1 MSGQG
6 DVGGHVGASGHAG
19 AGGQGDVGGHA
30 GAGGHGGAAGFAG
43 FGGFWRGVALILTLE
58 LKQRV
63 RGVAWYVILG
73 VSLALVAVVTLGVA
87 VIAGGFG
94 TTGGALYSTVVYF
107 VQLLASLITPALSGA
122 AVNGER
128 EGGTLATIQVTS
140 VTTGQIVIGKWLA
153 AWVASLALLAA
164 TSPFLVLA
172 SAFGEVSGAT
182 VLSSLSILTAQLGVF
197 SAIGVGLS
205 GVIRKPLFSVVVS
218 YLTIA
223 ALSLGTLIAFAIAGS
238 VTQVTVTST
247 TVEPVYSAD
256 GSTFE
261 CKPGTTT
268 STYTVPRFDPYWG
281 LLAVNPYVVVADASY
296 GDFDDNGNPQDLFGY
311 IALGV
316 RQAQIAPETETFTDY
331 CALAVSGFEG
341 DDEPTAEELL
351 RTGVPSWFIGLALQ
365 AGLAA
370 LALGGAWAS
379 TRTPAGSLAKGSRIA

>member
-6 DVGGHVGASGHAG
+6 DVSGHAG
-19 AGGQGDVGGHA
+19 AGGNA
-30 GAGGHGGAAGFAG
+30 GVSGPGGFAG
-43 FGGFWRGVALILTLE
+43 FAGFWRGVALILALE

-73 VSLALVAVVTLGVA
+73 VSFALVAVVTLGVA

-94 TTGGALYSTVVYF
+94 TTGGALYSSVVYF
-107 VQLLASLITPALSGA
+107 VLLLASLITPALSGA

-182 VLSSLSILTAQLGVF
+182 VLSSLLILTAQLGVL

-341 DDEPTAEELL
+341 DDEPTPEELL

-370 LALGGAWAS
+370 LALWGAWAS
-379 TRTPAGSLAKGSRIA
+379 TRTPAGGLAKGSRIA